1 MNIQSTSNPEI
12 VEVKVFANG
21 NVKEEVNDEDGQF
34 SQLVDQ
40 ILEKNTFVEFNFT
53 ISSKGRELLRR
64 DGFEFRFEGD
74 SKIEE
79 GKEGFFLVLLMG
91 WSPSFVDIKFV
102 ELAWA

>member
-12 VEVKVFANG
+12 VEVKVFSNG
-21 NVKEEVNDEDGQF
+21 NVKEEVNEEDGQF

-79 GKEGFFLVLLMG
+79 GKEGIFGFI
-91 WSPSFVDIKFV
+91 WT
-102 ELAWA
+102 ECY